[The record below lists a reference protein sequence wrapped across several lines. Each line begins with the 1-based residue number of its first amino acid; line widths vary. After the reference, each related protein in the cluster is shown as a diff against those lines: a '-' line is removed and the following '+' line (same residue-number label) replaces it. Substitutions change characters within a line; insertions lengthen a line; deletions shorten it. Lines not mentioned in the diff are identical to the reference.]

1 MRIPAPIVVVVAS
14 IVASLPLT
22 ACSVAPKAENRE
34 TFVTEAAAAK
44 QWFASNVKSFN
55 KQVGDCGGYIIFP
68 NVGRAGVVFFGGT
81 FGRGAVYDGSGRQ
94 IGWARVGSGTFGL
107 QLGAQGYKM
116 AMILEDEKTL
126 KRFKAGK
133 WTGDVA
139 ATAVAANE
147 GAAADA
153 QFSDGVI
160 VYVGDQAGLMAGINV
175 ALANVSYKN
184 LDDVE

>member
-1 MRIPAPIVVVVAS
+1 MRIPALTVVVAS
-14 IVASLPLT
+14 IVSALPLT

-34 TFVTEAAAAK
+34 TFKTEAQAAK
-44 QWFASNVKSFN
+44 SWFASNVKSFN
-55 KQVGDCGGYIIFP
+55 KQIGDCGGYIIFP
-68 NVGRAGVVFFGGT
+68 DVGRAGLVFLGGT
-81 FGRGAVYDGSGRQ
+81 FGRGAVYDGNGRQ
-94 IGWARVGSGTFGL
+94 IGWARMGSGTLGL

-160 VYVGDQAGLMAGINV
+160 VYVGDQAGLMAGVNV
-175 ALANVSYKN
+175 ALSNVSYKN

>member
-1 MRIPAPIVVVVAS
+1 MRITALLIATSS
-14 IVASLPLT
+14 IVAALPLT
-22 ACSVAPKAENRE
+22 GCSVAPKAENRE
-34 TFVTEAAAAK
+34 TFTTEAQAAK
-44 QWFASNVKSFN
+44 QWFAKNVKSFN
-55 KQVGDCGGYIIFP
+55 KQIGDCGGYIIFP
-68 NVGRAGVVFFGGT
+68 DVGRAGVFFLGGT
-81 FGRGAVYDGSGRQ
+81 FGRGAVYDGNGKQ
-94 IGWARVGSGTFGL
+94 VGWARMASGTLGL

-116 AMILEDEKTL
+116 AMILEDDKTL
-126 KRFKAGK
+126 RRFKEGK

-160 VYVGDQAGLMAGINV
+160 VYVGDQAGLMAGVNV
-175 ALANVSYKN
+175 ALSNVSYRN